1 MVTLMKEWAVVENG
15 IVVNVVLW
23 DGISEWHA
31 GEDQEVIEVVGDSQA
46 GIGWIY
52 SGGVFVPPPELE
64 VYPEDATPAPEV

>member
-1 MVTLMKEWAVVENG
+1 MKEWAVVENG

-46 GIGWIY
+46 GIGWTY
-52 SGGVFVPPPELE
+52 SGGEFVPPPELE
-64 VYPEDATPAPEV
+64 VYPEDATPATEV